1 MISGQKQMKPSPEF
15 DNFNQA
21 MDTILKAKPEIV
33 KRAMELEK
41 EDRAKRRKAKK
52 RSMRSDTAKSN
63 AR

>member
-1 MISGQKQMKPSPEF
+1 MKPSPEF